1 MMQVRMKALWTQDK
15 LTRIHS
21 SLSSVVIN
29 LFMSAWYLKGL
40 LSIPCDG
47 RGARRPLGQSFRESV
62 GPANVKLSGGTP
74 HSTASQSR
82 NGFEEKRVCGEN
94 EWTTAWSYKNRKT
107 MAASSFKGHTIADA
121 LS

>member
-1 MMQVRMKALWTQDK
+1 MNLISGSSQSSRRKVLLEVLKRIVKHSLPWTGCQ
-15 LTRIHS
+15 T
-21 SLSSVVIN
+21 
-29 LFMSAWYLKGL
+29 
-40 LSIPCDG
+40 P
-47 RGARRPLGQSFRESV
+47 RPLGQSFRESV

-107 MAASSFKGHTIADA
+107 MAASSFKGHTIAEA
-121 LS
+121 ARLCNCKGQA